1 MTLFARITAAAAGVV
16 LLGVAQSAL
25 AQGSPA
31 RGYATD
37 SSATIW
43 RNNYGECW
51 RSAGWTGTDI
61 PECGGPAPA
70 PAPKPVAAPA
80 PAPAPVA
87 APAPAPAP
95 APAAAAAVVAA
106 PVVAAAPRDS
116 DGDGV
121 VDDRDRCPNTIKGAR
136 VDANG
141 CEVVTL
147 KGVNFANNS
156 ATLTPE
162 STAVLDQAAA
172 GLIRRGDMKVEV
184 AGHTDN
190 RGAAAYN
197 RDLSQRRAEAVRSYL
212 VSKGVNGGNLSARG
226 YGPDSPVA
234 DNKTA
239 NGRAENRRV
248 ELRQLQ

>member
-1 MTLFARITAAAAGVV
+1 MANVARVYLAVTAMALLPMTQGVM
-16 LLGVAQSAL
+16 
-25 AQGSPA
+25 AQGTASKA
-31 RGYATD
+31 YAID
-37 SSATIW
+37 SSGTVW
-43 RNNYGECW
+43 RNGYGECW
-51 RSAGWTGTDI
+51 RTIEWSGTDI
-61 PECGGPAPA
+61 PECGGPAPKPMAAPA
-70 PAPKPVAAPA
+70 PAPKPVAAT
-80 PAPAPVA
+80 
-87 APAPAPAP
+87 PAPAPAP
-95 APAAAAAVVAA
+95 APVVAPVVAA
-106 PVVAAAPRDS
+106 PAVAAAPRDS

-121 VDDRDRCPNTIKGAR
+121 IDDRDRCPNTIAGAK

-172 GLIRRGDMKVEV
+172 GLIRRGDIRVEV

-190 RGAAAYN
+190 RGTAALN
-197 RDLSQRRAEAVRSYL
+197 RDLSQRRAESVMRYL
-212 VSKGVNGGNLSARG
+212 VSKGVSASNLSARG

-234 DNKTA
+234 DNKTPS
-239 NGRAENRRV
+239 GRAENRRV

>member
-1 MTLFARITAAAAGVV
+1 MKAIARTCLAVGAIALSSISQGI
-16 LLGVAQSAL
+16 L
-25 AQGSPA
+25 AQGTSTK
-31 RGYATD
+31 GYAIQ
-37 SSATIW
+37 SSGTIW
-43 RNNYGECW
+43 RNAYGECW
-51 RSAGWTGTDI
+51 RTSEWSGRDA

-80 PAPAPVA
+80 PAPVA

-95 APAAAAAVVAA
+95 APVIAPAVVAA
-106 PVVAAAPRDS
+106 PVVVAAPRDS

-121 VDDRDRCPNTIKGAR
+121 VDDRDRCPNTIAGAK

-172 GLIRRGDMKVEV
+172 GLMRRGDIKVEV

-190 RGAAAYN
+190 RGTAALN
-197 RDLSQRRAEAVRSYL
+197 RDLSQRRAEAVMRYL
-212 VSKGVNGGNLSARG
+212 VSKGANASNLTARG

-234 DNKTA
+234 DNKTSS
-239 NGRAENRRV
+239 GRAENRRV

>member
-1 MTLFARITAAAAGVV
+1 MTRKTSVHLAAAALA
-16 LLGVAQSAL
+16 LLSISQGAL
-25 AQGSPA
+25 AQSPVKAYAVDTGGTIA
-31 RGYATD
+31 R
-37 SSATIW
+37 
-43 RNNYGECW
+43 NPFGECW
-51 RSAGWTGTDI
+51 RTIEWTPERHI
-61 PECGGPAPA
+61 PECGGTPP

-95 APAAAAAVVAA
+95 APVAAPAVVAA
-106 PVVAAAPRDS
+106 PVVAAAPRDT

-121 VDDRDRCPNTIKGAR
+121 IDDRDRCPNTVSGAK

-156 ATLTPE
+156 AELNAE
-162 STAVLDQAAA
+162 AMAVLDQAAA
-172 GLIRRGDMKVEV
+172 GLQRRGDMKVEV

-190 RGAAAYN
+190 RGSAQLN
-197 RDLSQRRAEAVRSYL
+197 RDLSQRRAESVMRYL
-212 VSKGVNGGNLSARG
+212 ASKGANAANLSARG

-239 NGRAENRRV
+239 DGRAANRRV

>member
-1 MTLFARITAAAAGVV
+1 MTPFARISAAAAGMV
-16 LLGVAQSAL
+16 LLGVAQGVL
-25 AQGSPA
+25 AQGSPG

-43 RNNYGECW
+43 RNSYGECW

-61 PECGGPAPA
+61 PECGGPAP
-70 PAPKPVAAPA
+70 KPVAAPA

-87 APAPAPAP
+87 APAPAPVPAP
-95 APAAAAAVVAA
+95 APAAAPAVVAA

-121 VDDRDRCPNTIKGAR
+121 VDDRDRCPNTISGAR

-156 ATLTPE
+156 AELNAE
-162 STAVLDQAAA
+162 ATAVLDQAAA
-172 GLIRRGDMKVEV
+172 GLQRRGDIKVEV

-190 RGAAAYN
+190 RGGAQLN
-197 RDLSQRRAEAVRSYL
+197 RDLSQRRAESVMRYL
-212 VSKGVNGGNLSARG
+212 VAKGANAANLSARG

-239 NGRAENRRV
+239 AGRAENRRV
-248 ELRQLQ
+248 ELRQRQ

>member
-1 MTLFARITAAAAGVV
+1 MRAIARIV
-16 LLGVAQSAL
+16 LATTVMASLGMSQGAL
-25 AQGSPA
+25 AQGVSN
-31 RGYATD
+31 RGYAIDNAGTV
-37 SSATIW
+37 W
-43 RNNYGECW
+43 RNGFGECW
-51 RSAGWTGTDI
+51 RTIQWSGPDT
-61 PECGGPAPA
+61 PECGG

-80 PAPAPVA
+80 PAPKPVA
-87 APAPAPAP
+87 ATPAPVPAP
-95 APAAAAAVVAA
+95 APAAAPAVVAA

-121 VDDRDRCPNTIKGAR
+121 IDDRDRCPGTKAGAR

-156 ATLTPE
+156 AELNAE
-162 STAVLDQAAA
+162 AMAVLDQAAA
-172 GLIRRGDMKVEV
+172 GLQRRGDIKVEV

-190 RGAAAYN
+190 RGSAQLN
-197 RDLSQRRAEAVRSYL
+197 RDLSQRRAESVMRYL
-212 VSKGVNGGNLSARG
+212 VSKGANAANLSARG

-234 DNKTA
+234 DNKTSA
-239 NGRAENRRV
+239 GRAENRRV

>member
-1 MTLFARITAAAAGVV
+1 VKARARICLAAGAIA
-16 LLGVAQSAL
+16 LTSISQGVPAQSATTK
-25 AQGSPA
+25 AYGI
-31 RGYATD
+31 D
-37 SSATIW
+37 SNGTVW
-43 RNNYGECW
+43 RNAYGECW
-51 RSAGWTGTDI
+51 RTSAWSGTDI
-61 PECGGPAPA
+61 PECGGPAPK
-70 PAPKPVAAPA
+70 PAAAPV

-95 APAAAAAVVAA
+95 APAAAPAVVAA
-106 PVVAAAPRDS
+106 PVVVAAPRDS

-121 VDDRDRCPNTIKGAR
+121 VDDRDRCPNTIAGAK

-162 STAVLDQAAA
+162 STTVLDQAAA
-172 GLIRRGDMKVEV
+172 GLIRRGDIKVEV

-190 RGAAAYN
+190 RGTAALN
-197 RDLSQRRAEAVRSYL
+197 RDLSQRRAEAVMRYL
-212 VSKGVNGGNLSARG
+212 VSKGAAASNLTARG

-234 DNKTA
+234 DNKTSS
-239 NGRAENRRV
+239 GRAENRRV

>member
-1 MTLFARITAAAAGVV
+1 MKAIVRTCLAVAAIALSGISQ
-16 LLGVAQSAL
+16 GIL
-25 AQGSPA
+25 AQGTSTKA
-31 RGYATD
+31 YAIE
-37 SSATIW
+37 SSGTVW
-43 RNNYGECW
+43 RNAYGECW
-51 RSAGWTGTDI
+51 RTIEWAGRDT

-80 PAPAPVA
+80 PAPVA

-95 APAAAAAVVAA
+95 APAIAPAVVAA
-106 PVVAAAPRDS
+106 PVVVAAPRDS

-121 VDDRDRCPNTIKGAR
+121 ADDRDRCPNTIAGAK

-172 GLIRRGDMKVEV
+172 GLMRRGDIKVEV

-190 RGAAAYN
+190 RGTAALN
-197 RDLSQRRAEAVRSYL
+197 RDLSQRRAEAVMRYL
-212 VSKGVNGGNLSARG
+212 VSKGANASNLTARG

-234 DNKTA
+234 DNKTSS
-239 NGRAENRRV
+239 GRAENRRV